1 MKISSKKK
9 MLNKTY
15 YLVLLLVW
23 NILMSLTMTSC
34 GSMANETGQTI
45 TLSANPSHVETSTP
59 ASSSTPSLVESPD
72 DIATPATG
80 NPNLNPLTGL
90 VVNDSTLLER
100 RPLAIKVS
108 NYPRAIRP
116 QWGLSLADLV
126 YEYYIEGGE
135 TRFAAIY
142 YGNNSEMVGPIRSAR
157 YFDINILQMYKAVF
171 AFGSG
176 DERVW
181 DRLYTPEFKDLLV
194 SEYPATCPPM
204 CRYDPSNWN
213 HLVTD
218 TSKLSAYITDQG
230 VDNNRQD
237 LSGMV
242 FNEQIPPGS
251 QPGERLTVRYSC
263 WSYNRWDYDAG
274 IGKYLRSEEAV
285 EDTGL
290 GETYTPLIDR
300 LTEQPVGAENVV
312 ILLMQHDWVSVEP
325 EMIDMQFAGE
335 GTAYAFRDGMIYTL
349 KWQRSSPDRIVSLTY
364 ADGTV
369 FALKPGTTW
378 YQIIG
383 ASAPVIQNGEVWQFA
398 FRPAALY
405 TCPGVTQ
412 K

>member
-1 MKISSKKK
+1 MP
-9 MLNKTY
+9 
-15 YLVLLLVW
+15 
-23 NILMSLTMTSC
+23 LMMTSC
-34 GSMANETGQTI
+34 GSMDNKTRQAI
-45 TLSANPSHVETSTP
+45 TPSADPSGVETSMP
-59 ASSSTPSLVESPD
+59 TPSPGPSSANAPD
-72 DIATPATG
+72 KMATPTPV

-90 VVNDSTLLER
+90 FVDDSALLER

-108 NYPRAIRP
+108 NYPRSIRP

-135 TRFAAIY
+135 TRFVAIY

-157 YFDINILQMYKAVF
+157 YFDINILQMYKAIF

-181 DRLYTPEFKDLLV
+181 DRLYTPEFKNLLV
-194 SEYPATCPPM
+194 SEYPAACPPM

-230 VDNNRQD
+230 VDNSRQD

-242 FNEQIPPGS
+242 FDEQTPPGG
-251 QPGERLTVRYSC
+251 QQGEHLSVRYSC
-263 WSYNRWDYDAG
+263 WSYSRWDYDAQN
-274 IGKYLRSEEAV
+274 GKYLRSEETV

-300 LTEQPVGAENVV
+300 LTEKPVGAENVV

-335 GTAYAFRDGMIYTL
+335 GAAYVFRDGMFYTL
-349 KWQRSSPDRIVSLTY
+349 KWQRLSPDRIVSLTY
-364 ADGTV
+364 ADGT
-369 FALKPGTTW
+369 AYPLKPGTTW
-378 YQIIG
+378 YQVVG
-383 ASAPVIQNGEVWQFA
+383 ASAPATLNEEVWQFA

-405 TCPGVTQ
+405 SCPNFSATY
-412 K
+412 